1 MKKSFDLTVSFQTA
15 KYKKA
20 HTRGINSLTEM
31 KILLLITIF
40 AAICLGIEVA
50 AEAEAQFLPAFLRNK
65 QLQAHAKN

>member
-65 QLQAHAKN
+65 QL